1 MTSNGSSHPS
11 LNPASLPREQRPRLL
26 SSVGQECRCC
36 EKLLILEP
44 QNRKLRHLHGISLRN
59 LALTSTRP
67 QGKASDDEALP
78 HSLKSPTK
86 LLAIP
91 ESNLH
96 PSRSVSDLKQ
106 KGKGPAQETQWNG
119 HERVRRH
126 ENTSPKSPRPVAT
139 LQRQDSTPLQRQQIA
154 QDAITRRIG
163 DVFFT
168 LHCDDEDDPI
178 YISEVIERAM
188 NLDFRFFD
196 LNACSSFI
204 TRRVDTTVKFWAKP
218 ASSEDWG
225 FLMELT
231 LSFPS
236 LQYIGKTLEGFRQPF
251 PENCVLFHLD
261 DGIYTSFTNLPVEQ
275 HDTAGATAKSGRTAT
290 SHESTSSYDALM
302 RLQTLDECIQDAL
315 ETRHKLTSE
324 INALITEDADRFRA
338 QDAIAFAEDSLNAT
352 KRSVAAARRQVKA
365 TRASLSQLRS
375 SIDTRRSAM
384 TEGRQSE
391 ADTQDE
397 LEIARSELVTQ
408 RTQHTSLLHAI
419 IGQRRRVSE
428 DLQSIFTIS
437 PLPGRSLAFNLR
449 GLHLPD
455 SDFHDI
461 KASSPASDAI
471 AAALGHVAH
480 VVHLLS
486 LYLNVSL
493 PYPITPRS
501 STSTVTDPISLMP
514 STGPS
519 QYGSGSAPPPPNSPD
534 RIFPLYL
541 RNAVLFRAEYG
552 VFLLNKDIELLASK
566 LGLRVLDIRQT
577 LPNLKYVLYVASAG
591 TGQLPTRKAGGV
603 RGLLRDREMER
614 EKVGAGDRDGLE
626 ERGQHVSGPGSV
638 ATESLKKKILG

>member
-1 MTSNGSSHPS
+1 
-11 LNPASLPREQRPRLL
+11 
-26 SSVGQECRCC
+26 
-36 EKLLILEP
+36 
-44 QNRKLRHLHGISLRN
+44 
-59 LALTSTRP
+59 
-67 QGKASDDEALP
+67 
-78 HSLKSPTK
+78 
-86 LLAIP
+86 LAIP
-91 ESNLH
+91 ETNLH
-96 PSRSVSDLKQ
+96 QSRSVSDLKQ
-106 KGKGPAQETQWNG
+106 KGKVPAQETQWNG
-119 HERVRRH
+119 HGRTRRQ

-139 LQRQDSTPLQRQQIA
+139 LQRQDSTPSQRQQIA
-154 QDAITRRIG
+154 QEAITRRIG

-168 LHCDDEDDPI
+168 LHWDDEDDPI
-178 YISEVIERAM
+178 YISEVIERSM

-204 TRRVDTTVKFWAKP
+204 TRREDTTVKFWAKP
-218 ASSEDWG
+218 ASSEDWS
-225 FLMELT
+225 FLIELT

-236 LQYIGKTLEGFRQPF
+236 LQYIGKTMEGFRQPF
-251 PENCVLFHLD
+251 PENCVLFHVD

-275 HDTAGATAKSGRTAT
+275 HDIATTSTKAGRTAT
-290 SHESTSSYDALM
+290 TSELTSSYDTLM

-324 INALITEDADRFRA
+324 INALITEDQDRFRA

-365 TRASLSQLRS
+365 TRASLSQLQA

-384 TEGRQSE
+384 TVGRQSQAE
-391 ADTQDE
+391 TRSD
-397 LEIARSELVTQ
+397 LETAHAEVLEQ
-408 RTQHTSLLHAI
+408 RTQHTSTLRTM

-428 DLQSIFTIS
+428 DLQSIFTIL
-437 PLPGRSLAFNLR
+437 PLPDRSLAFTLR

-461 KASSPASDAI
+461 KVSSPASDAI

-486 LYLNVSL
+486 LYLNVGL
-493 PYPITPRS
+493 PYPLTPRS

-514 STGPS
+514 SSGPTP
-519 QYGSGSAPPPPNSPD
+519 SGSAPPANSPD
-534 RIFPLYL
+534 RVFPLYL
-541 RNAVLFRAEYG
+541 RGAVLFRAEYG

-591 TGQLPTRKAGGV
+591 TGQLPARKAGGV
-603 RGLLRDREMER
+603 RGLLRDREKAG
-614 EKVGAGDRDGLE
+614 EKVAASDSNNLDEWVAG
-626 ERGQHVSGPGSV
+626 GSV
-638 ATESLKKKILG
+638 PGPVVAESLKKRILG